1 MNIEKFPAIPKVA
14 VAAEKARADES
25 HAECEHCHPERNVSG
40 ELVIE
45 VRDVHVRLQNN
56 PVLRGVN
63 MKIPRGEAVALIGP
77 NGSGKTTLLRAILG
91 LQKVDR
97 GEVLF
102 FGEKRRDLSR
112 VGYVPQKLVV
122 ERSFIL
128 SVREFLALRL
138 KQTRHWF
145 WHRHATTDAQ
155 ICRTFEEIGITS
167 LLDRP
172 IAALSGGQLQRVLI
186 AFSLLTN
193 PEVLLLDEPTAGVDT
208 PGEQSFYE
216 LIGQIQKTHG
226 LTVVLVS
233 HDLSMVYRYAS
244 WIYALNGVICC
255 EGTPEEIMN
264 AESLRQAYGIHV
276 SPYGHHHA
284 HHGHVH

>member
-1 MNIEKFPAIPKVA
+1 MIEKFPRIPK
-14 VAAEKARADES
+14 AAKTETHED
-25 HAECEHCHPERNVSG
+25 CERCHPERRVAG
-40 ELVIE
+40 PLVLE
-45 VRDVHVRLQNN
+45 VRDVHVRIQNN

-63 MKIPRGEAVALIGP
+63 LKIPKGEAVALIGP
-77 NGSGKTTLLRAILG
+77 NGSGKTTLLRCILG

-102 FGEKRRDLSR
+102 FGEKQRDLSR
-112 VGYVPQKLVV
+112 VGYVPQRLVLD
-122 ERSFIL
+122 RSFIL

-138 KQTRHWF
+138 KSTRHWF
-145 WHRHATTDAQ
+145 WKRHGVTDQA
-155 ICRTFEEIGITS
+155 ICSTFEEIGIAN

-172 IAALSGGQLQRVLI
+172 IAQLSGGQLQRVLI

-255 EGTPEEIMN
+255 EGTPEDVMN
-264 AESLRQAYGIHV
+264 ADSLRQAYGIHV
-276 SPYGHHHA
+276 SPYGHHH
-284 HHGHVH
+284 HVH